1 MWGWSHGDSPDRE
14 ISQMINTLLIR
25 WDRESVYVEKRVEKL
40 DGGSEKGQRDMTTGI
55 CFVCTKTW

>member
-1 MWGWSHGDSPDRE
+1 
-14 ISQMINTLLIR
+14 MINTLLIR

-55 CFVCTKTW
+55 CFVCTKT